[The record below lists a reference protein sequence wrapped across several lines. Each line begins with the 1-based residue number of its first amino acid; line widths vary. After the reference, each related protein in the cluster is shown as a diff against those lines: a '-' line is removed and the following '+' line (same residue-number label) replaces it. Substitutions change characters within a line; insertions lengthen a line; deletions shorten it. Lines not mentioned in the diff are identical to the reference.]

1 MQTVKQLYR
10 KDYTGEDVNVAA
22 EYVNQQWNYETEHVA
37 NPFENLPMSNRAV
50 VVGNGVTRLAF
61 DLKLFL
67 ASRDT
72 TAWGER
78 SEWKPPITTKR
89 FNTYGCNALYR
100 NYQPDFL
107 VATGEAMIQEL
118 AADEYCANNI
128 VYANKQT
135 VTAYPGKFH
144 YVPQDPQWNSGSV
157 ATYLAAFDGHKKV
170 FMIGFDGVD
179 SADSSYT
186 VYAGTNAYPAAHDAA
201 SEDYWELS
209 MAAVFNSYPDTS
221 FIRVCPTKN
230 FRVPEA
236 WKYCLNYR
244 SVDFRQFVLEAD
256 L

>member
-1 MQTVKQLYR
+1 M
-10 KDYTGEDVNVAA
+10 
-22 EYVNQQWNYETEHVA
+22 
-37 NPFENLPMSNRAV
+37 
-50 VVGNGVTRLAF
+50 
-61 DLKLFL
+61 
-67 ASRDT
+67 
-72 TAWGER
+72 
-78 SEWKPPITTKR
+78 
-89 FNTYGCNALYR
+89 
-100 NYQPDFL
+100 
-107 VATGEAMIQEL
+107 
-118 AADEYCANNI
+118 
-128 VYANKQT
+128 
-135 VTAYPGKFH
+135 
-144 YVPQDPQWNSGSV
+144 PQDPQWNSGSV

-209 MAAVFNSYPDTS
+209 MAEVFKTYPDTS